1 MKHRETWK
9 IFVMASLDACSE
21 EEEPTPGIS
30 EEGMG
35 EYQED
40 AEVSEQGVN
49 GPEEEERP
57 GTSKGLS
64 GTTG

>member
-1 MKHRETWK
+1 
-9 IFVMASLDACSE
+9 MASPDTCSE

-40 AEVSEQGVN
+40 AKVSEQEGN

-64 GTTG
+64 GATG